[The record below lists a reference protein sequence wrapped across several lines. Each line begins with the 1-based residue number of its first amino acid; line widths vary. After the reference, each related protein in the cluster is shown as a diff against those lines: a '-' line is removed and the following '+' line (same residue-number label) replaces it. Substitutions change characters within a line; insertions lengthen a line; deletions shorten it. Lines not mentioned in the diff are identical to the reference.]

1 MVLLRY
7 YLLPFFGWNLK
18 RNGIFLPVPAWPA
31 PRFCA
36 RQPLRCRFAHRF
48 LPHIGMNIKH
58 YQSDRNAGELMV
70 GDWSVVYC
78 DDRLCTFGFW
88 FIFQW
93 ESEAPR
99 SILLVSKHFS
109 TLQKCKNPP

>member
-1 MVLLRY
+1 LESKEEWHFPSYASVA
-7 YLLPFFGWNLK
+7 GT
-18 RNGIFLPVPAWPA
+18 
-31 PRFCA
+31 RFCA

-48 LPHIGMNIKH
+48 LQHIGMNIKH

-70 GDWSVVYC
+70 GDWFVVDC

-99 SILLVSKHFS
+99 SILLVSKHFRHYRNAK
-109 TLQKCKNPP
+109 TRHKRVFDR